1 MSRLDGKTA
10 LITGAAR
17 GQGRSHARVLAEA
30 GASIIAIDACAPS
43 PAVSYGMPTADEL
56 KQTAALVEEAGG
68 KVHYAVA
75 DTRDAQALADAVAAG
90 VRELGGLDIVV
101 ANAGIYPFGYRAH
114 EMPAADWEAVVGVNL
129 TGTWQT
135 CKIATPY
142 LLESTRGAAIVI
154 VGSTAGIN
162 GAPRSSAYAVTKH
175 GLKGLMTTLAL
186 ELGPYNIRVNSV
198 IPTAVDTP
206 MCMNEKVYRAFLP
219 DIEDPTEAQIREAF
233 QRVHVLPTPWIEPE
247 DVSRAVVFLTS
258 DDARFITGTE
268 LKVDAGYTIK

>member
-17 GQGRSHARVLAEA
+17 GQGRSHAKVLAEA
-30 GASIIAIDACAPS
+30 GASIIAIDACAPV
-43 PAVSYGMPTADEL
+43 PAVSYPMPTADDLEE
-56 KQTAALVEEAGG
+56 TAAIVEKAGG
-68 KVHYAVA
+68 RVYQAVA
-75 DTRDAQALADAVAAG
+75 DTRDEHALAAAVAAG

-101 ANAGIYPFGYRAH
+101 ANAGIYPFGYQAH
-114 EMPAADWEAVVGVNL
+114 EMPAADWDAVISTNL

-135 CKIATPY
+135 CKSATPY

-186 ELGPYNIRVNSV
+186 ELGPRNIRVNSV

-219 DIEDPTEAQIREAF
+219 GIDQPSDEQVREAF
-233 QRVHVLPTPWIEPE
+233 QRVHVLPTPWVEPE

-258 DDARFITGTE
+258 EDARFITGTE

>member
-17 GQGRSHARVLAEA
+17 GQGRSHAQVLAAA
-30 GASIIAIDACAPS
+30 GASIIAIDACAPN
-43 PAVSYGMPTADEL
+43 PAVAYEMPTAADLE
-56 KQTAALVEEAGG
+56 QTAALVEEAGG
-68 KVHYAVA
+68 KVHHAIA
-75 DTRDAQALADAVAAG
+75 DTRDEQAMAAAVAAG

-101 ANAGIYPFGYRAH
+101 ANAGIYPFGFAAH
-114 EMPAADWEAVVGVNL
+114 EMAAADWDAVLSVNL

-186 ELGPYNIRVNSV
+186 ELGPHNIRVNSV

-206 MCMNEKVYRAFLP
+206 MCMNEKVFHAFLP
-219 DIEDPTEAQIREAF
+219 DIDDPSEEQIRAAF
-233 QRVHVLPTPWIEPE
+233 QRVHVLPTPWVEPE
-247 DVSRAVVFLTS
+247 DVSRAVLFLTS
-258 DDARFITGTE
+258 EDARFITGTE

>member
-1 MSRLDGKTA
+1 MARLDGKTA

-17 GQGRSHARVLAEA
+17 GQGRSHAKVLAEA
-30 GASIIAIDACAPS
+30 GASIIAIDACAPNA
-43 PAVSYGMPTADEL
+43 AVAYDMPTAEDLE
-56 KQTAALVEEAGG
+56 QTAAIVEESGG
-68 KVHYAVA
+68 KVHYAIA
-75 DTRDAQALADAVAAG
+75 DTRDGDAIAHAVGAG

-101 ANAGIYPFGYRAH
+101 ANAGIYPFGSQAH
-114 EMPAADWEAVVGVNL
+114 EMPAADWDAVVSVNL

-142 LLESTRGAAIVI
+142 LLRSTRGAAIVI
-154 VGSTAGIN
+154 AGSTAGIN
-162 GAPRSSAYAVTKH
+162 GAPGSSAYAVTKH

-186 ELGPYNIRVNSV
+186 ELGPHNIRVNSV

-219 DIEDPTEAQIREAF
+219 GIENPSDAQIREAF
-233 QRVHVLPTPWIEPE
+233 QRVHVLPAPWIEPE
-247 DVSRAVVFLTS
+247 DVSRAVLFLAS

>member
-1 MSRLDGKTA
+1 MTRLDGKTA

-17 GQGRSHARVLAEA
+17 GQGRSHARVLAAA
-30 GASIIAIDACAPS
+30 GASIIAIDACAPNA
-43 PAVSYGMPTADEL
+43 AVAYDMPTAEDL
-56 KQTAALVEEAGG
+56 GQTAALVEESGG
-68 KVHYAVA
+68 KVHYAIA
-75 DTRDAQALADAVAAG
+75 DTRDEHAMAAAVAAG

-101 ANAGIYPFGYRAH
+101 ANAGIYPFGSHAH
-114 EMPAADWEAVVGVNL
+114 EMSPADWDAAISVNL

-142 LLESTRGAAIVI
+142 LLQNTRGAAIVI

-162 GAPRSSAYAVTKH
+162 GAPGSSAYAVTKH

-186 ELGPYNIRVNSV
+186 ELGPRNIRVNSV

-219 DIEDPTEAQIREAF
+219 DIDNPSDAQVREAF
-233 QRVHVLPTPWIEPE
+233 QRMHVLPTPWVQPE
-247 DVSRAVVFLTS
+247 DVSNAVLFLTS
-258 DDARFITGTE
+258 DDARFITGVE
-268 LKVDAGYTIK
+268 LKVDAGYTIR